1 MQQLQIAKTNAA
13 IDLIGQFDPSD
24 EARVLLDKNLSALE
38 LINRL
43 AQHACYPEA
52 IKCVALVL
60 PAREAVWW
68 ACLAVKQ
75 ALEKP
80 SDDEQKAIAA
90 AEAWAISPSEQTL
103 QAARDAAELI
113 GNSNTAAWPALAV
126 GWSGDMV
133 MDEGQDPI
141 AAPPTLSAHAAACA
155 VTLAAAVD
163 PELSDSR
170 SLHFIKQGLDL
181 ANGGKGTI

>member
-1 MQQLQIAKTNAA
+1 MQLQIAKTNAA
-13 IDLIGQFDPSD
+13 SDLIGQFDPSD
-24 EARVLLDKNLSALE
+24 EARPLLDKNLSALE

-43 AQHACYPEA
+43 VQHACYPEA

-60 PAREAVWW
+60 PVREAVWW
-68 ACLAVKQ
+68 SCLAVKQ
-75 ALEKP
+75 AMETP

-90 AEAWAISPSEQTL
+90 AEAWAISPSEKTL
-103 QAARDAAELI
+103 LAARAAAELI

-126 GWSGDMV
+126 GWSGNMV
-133 MDEGQDPI
+133 VEEGQDPI
-141 AAPPTLSAHAAACA
+141 AAPPTLSAHATACA
-155 VTLAAAVD
+155 VTLAAAAD

-181 ANGGKGTI
+181 ANGGKGNI